1 MPISDFVTMAE
12 HETLRGRVAALETVC
27 MVLMS
32 VAVRDREGRNIVAD
46 QIITTLVETT
56 EGVSGPFSQGLSE
69 MMLEFESKLRG
80 D

>member
-1 MPISDFVTMAE
+1 
-12 HETLRGRVAALETVC
+12 
-27 MVLMS
+27 MVLMGNT
-32 VAVRDREGRNIVAD
+32 VRDREGRNLVAD

-56 EGVSGPFSQGLSE
+56 KGVSGPFSQGLSE